1 MLQFM
6 GPQINLKKKVLPF
19 NRTGQID
26 IRGGKNVHRES
37 GRREGRNRGSEMQ
50 PEGFLLYD
58 DDS

>member
-1 MLQFM
+1 MSRF
-6 GPQINLKKKVLPF
+6 NLKKKFLPF